1 MPTSLLSAS
10 SLTWLGL
17 LAPLVLLYVLK
28 RRREERRVGS
38 TLLWE
43 LAMRDM
49 RAERPWQRLIPQVS
63 LFLQALVLIFGAIAL
78 ARPAGAGQVPS
89 GARVAVVVDTS
100 ASMATREDG
109 GTRLELA
116 RRAALGIAR
125 TLPPGGEMMLVAG
138 SADPVVLVPSSHDLA
153 ALEHAIDDLRE
164 TGGAAAIDRA
174 VALAAERLREAPA
187 GSRIVVL
194 TDGALDGT
202 IRLESP
208 VPVEVQAV
216 GTAHANDAIIAVDV
230 RPRPS
235 VDAPDRAEIFARVA
249 RFADDDHDLWVT
261 ASIEGRG
268 IVASRRVHV
277 AHEHPSSVVLSAE
290 LPPDANASAAVVVVE
305 LSSTDPSAGATDGAG
320 DALALDDLVVA
331 PSPAAR
337 QLPVFLVGAAPSSL
351 RRVLLADADVEL
363 FATSLAGLA
372 ERRARDPDAPD
383 LDGVF
388 VFVGAAPDEAP
399 AGDSIVIAPTSASVF
414 GATLGAESRDARV
427 VSWDEGD
434 PVLRFVRFRDLHVAA
449 FRPITGASARP
460 LLAVAGGTAIASLT
474 RPDAEITLV
483 GFDPDRSDW
492 PDQPSFVIFFRN
504 VLERARE
511 RRAEG
516 GIHAGRLGEPL
527 RVPAPDG
534 STVVVRAPDGR
545 SETALSRGGVAIAP
559 THAVPGVYTAE
570 VGRRHLHALRNLLDP
585 AESDI
590 RPRARFETGTAGG
603 TVSTSEAHEP
613 REAWPWLAGALLV
626 VLALETLWAT
636 RRNAT

>member
-1 MPTSLLSAS
+1 MPSSLLSAP
-10 SLTWLGL
+10 SLAWLGL

-38 TLLWE
+38 TLLWA
-43 LAMRDM
+43 LAVRDM
-49 RAERPWQRLIPQVS
+49 RAERPWQKLIPQVS
-63 LFLQALVLIFGAIAL
+63 LLLQALVLIFGALAL
-78 ARPAGAGQVPS
+78 ARPAGVGQVPS
-89 GARVAVVVDTS
+89 GARVAVIVDTS

-109 GTRLELA
+109 GTRLDLA
-116 RRAALGIAR
+116 RRAALGLAR

-153 ALEHAIDDLRE
+153 ALEHAIDGLRE

-194 TDGALDGT
+194 TDGAMDGT
-202 IRLESP
+202 VHLESP
-208 VPVEVQAV
+208 VTVEVQTV

-230 RPRPS
+230 RPRPTEES
-235 VDAPDRAEIFARVA
+235 PDRAEIFARVA
-249 RFADDDHDLWVT
+249 RYADDDHEIWVT

-268 IVASRRVHV
+268 IVASRRVRLD
-277 AHEHPSSVVLSAE
+277 HERPASVVLNAD
-290 LPPDANASAAVVVVE
+290 LPSDVNASAAVVSVQ
-305 LSSTDPSAGATDGAG
+305 LSSTDPSAGAASGG
-320 DALALDDLVVA
+320 DAFALDDLVVA
-331 PSPAAR
+331 PSPGAR
-337 QLPVFLVGAAPSSL
+337 QLPVFLVGAAPSSV
-351 RRVLLADADVEL
+351 RRVLLADTGVQL
-363 FATSLAGLA
+363 FATSLSGLD
-372 ERRARDPDAPD
+372 ERRAQDPDAPD

-388 VFVGAAPDEAP
+388 VFVGGTPSEAP
-399 AGDSIVIAPTSASVF
+399 AGDSIVIAPTGDDVF
-414 GATLGAESRDARV
+414 GAAIGAESRDARI

-449 FRPITGASARP
+449 FRPITGASARS

-474 RPDAEITLV
+474 RPDADITLV
-483 GFDPDRSDW
+483 SFDPDRSDW

-516 GIHAGRLGEPL
+516 GIHAGSLGEPL

-534 STVVVRAPDGR
+534 TSVVIRAPDGS
-545 SETALSRGGVAIAP
+545 SETALSRGGIAIGE
-559 THAVPGVYTAE
+559 THAIPGVYTAE
-570 VGRRHLHALRNLLDP
+570 VGRRRLHALRNLLDP
-585 AESDI
+585 AESDV
-590 RPRARFETGTAGG
+590 RPRARFETGTSGG
-603 TVSTSEAHEP
+603 TVTTSEAREP

-626 VLALETLWAT
+626 ILALEALWAT
-636 RRNAT
+636 RRSAT